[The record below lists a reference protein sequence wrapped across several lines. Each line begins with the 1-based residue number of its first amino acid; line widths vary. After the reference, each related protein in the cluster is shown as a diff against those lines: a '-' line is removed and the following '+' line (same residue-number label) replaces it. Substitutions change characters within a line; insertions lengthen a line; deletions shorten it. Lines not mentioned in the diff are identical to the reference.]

1 MALTSFRTHGYA
13 TSTLRDIADACRIHR
28 ATLYYHFPAKR
39 DLLEAL
45 AAPAMDAVDRLL
57 AATPEHCSQEQQAG
71 LLARQVD
78 VMLAHAPVV
87 GWLLNDPGVRAD
99 AAVWH
104 RVLGHE
110 QDLALRLG
118 GGPDAAPLDQVR
130 AGAALAALAAVVARF
145 DTLLSG
151 GGPDTRAL
159 VRRVALAAATAA
171 LREEVPLQS

>member
-1 MALTSFRTHGYA
+1 MALTLFRTRGYA
-13 TSTLRDIADACRIHR
+13 TSSLRDIADASGIHH

-45 AAPAMDAVDRLL
+45 AAPAMDAVDELL
-57 AATPEHCSQEQQAG
+57 AATPEHCSPQQRAD

-99 AAVWH
+99 AAVWQ

-110 QDLALRLG
+110 QGLALRLG
-118 GGPDAAPLDQVR
+118 GGPDDPPPDQVR
-130 AGAALAALAAVVARF
+130 AGASLAALAAVVARF
-145 DTLLSG
+145 DTLLVG
-151 GGPDTRAL
+151 GHPGSRTL
-159 VRRVALAAATAA
+159 VRHVALAAATAA
-171 LREEVPLQS
+171 LHAR